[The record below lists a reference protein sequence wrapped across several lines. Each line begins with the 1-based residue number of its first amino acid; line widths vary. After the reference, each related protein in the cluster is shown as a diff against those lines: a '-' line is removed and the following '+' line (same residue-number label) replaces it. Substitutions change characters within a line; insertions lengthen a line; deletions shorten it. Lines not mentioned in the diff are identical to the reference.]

1 MDVKSYKLKYVFK
14 KPLYPNIFIT
24 ENTINIEGITK
35 EKPHKDII
43 YLINLR
49 SFCLFKA
56 RANGIANVQLII
68 DDIKAW

>member
-43 YLINLR
+43 YLINLMVTG
-49 SFCLFKA
+49 FYLFHHFT
-56 RANGIANVQLII
+56 I
-68 DDIKAW
+68 